1 MKLLME
7 NWRQYLTEE
16 EEKEL
21 LEEGWRE
28 KLLFL
33 GLMAGAV
40 APNIAHAGE
49 SDVIIGA
56 AQQYEEDSEELP
68 TYKMIQLTNEISAA
82 TVEAVGGTDWERILD
97 YTAFQDMAQEAH
109 PNADEAQIDKL
120 MYNVDSMGDLATNID
135 TNVLET
141 FFSREAGGINL
152 SMKLI
157 APGGGVIGHEQ
168 GFIPQGGANTGEGGQ
183 GDASKIAIQDLV
195 NQVFSSATPGAPDL
209 SAPETSTTPT
219 PDVAPAGDEAGPTQ
233 DVESEKPSWRQK
245 LQQRRG
251 N

>member
-1 MKLLME
+1 ME

-16 EEKEL
+16 KKKEL

-28 KLLFL
+28 TLLAL
-33 GLMAGAV
+33 GLMVGAV
-40 APNIAHAGE
+40 APNIAQAGE
-49 SDVIIGA
+49 NDVIIGA

-82 TVEAVGGTDWERILD
+82 TVEAIGGTEWKRILD
-97 YTAFQDMAQEAH
+97 YSSFRDMAQEAH
-109 PNADEAQIDKL
+109 PGASEAQIDKV
-120 MYNVDSMGDLATNID
+120 MYDVDSMGDLATNID

-141 FFSREAGGINL
+141 YFSREANGINL
-152 SMKLI
+152 SMRLV
-157 APGGGVIGHEQ
+157 APGGGTIGQEQ

-195 NQVFSSATPGAPDL
+195 NQVFSGAEPGSSDL

-219 PDVAPAGDEAGPTQ
+219 PDVAPAGSETAPTQ
-233 DVESEKPSWRQK
+233 DVEPERPSLRQRF
-245 LQQRRG
+245 QQRLGR
-251 N
+251 